1 VTTAVAQPA
10 LVEPAY
16 HWAPPY
22 DLTLGPVVSEFC
34 AGVGYRP
41 DPEQDL
47 ALNDIFAEDVDQ
59 VPVMPAYAVIGPRRN
74 IKTGLEIQTAMGWLY
89 VLEVPSVQYSAHKW
103 RTAEA
108 TFNTFSEIIRNSDDL
123 SRQMLRPS
131 RGTGYAQLRWRTG
144 QLMTF
149 TTRTLDGGRGE
160 ETDKHIIDEAL
171 KARSPHVSSL
181 LAALATRRLAQVLWG
196 SSAGQAN
203 SDILREIRDRGRAG
217 GDPTLGYLE
226 YCAPLP
232 WEEIEP
238 GELVCDNGREC
249 RHWRGTPGCG
259 LDKAKVIARAN
270 SQYGRRIAPRFF
282 VSMRAEFA
290 AIPKEF
296 GREFLG
302 WWDEPITASAD
313 VSPLNLDRWVDATDE
328 DPANAP
334 ETMDVFA
341 VEVDSDQSTA
351 VITAVG
357 RRTDG
362 RVHVEFVDSRP
373 GVQWTVKRG
382 KGLAKEHGSGAVFV
396 FDGGGPGADLIVDF
410 QDAGLTVVTL
420 GTKELAKACADLT
433 KAVNDPL
440 EDGQVS
446 PIVHGPEPELHSAVE
461 AARKRPC
468 GGDGAFAFRRDVEAL
483 PILAAAEAKF
493 VLEHGMGEVSIFG
506 AAELDLCDAGCG
518 RPHEDPQGEHDYICQ
533 TCRDE
538 LEDDHDDEGDG
549 DDE

>member
-1 VTTAVAQPA
+1 
-10 LVEPAY
+10 
-16 HWAPPY
+16 
-22 DLTLGPVVSEFC
+22 
-34 AGVGYRP
+34 
-41 DPEQDL
+41 
-47 ALNDIFAEDVDQ
+47 
-59 VPVMPAYAVIGPRRN
+59 
-74 IKTGLEIQTAMGWLY
+74 MGWLY
-89 VLEVPSVQYSAHKW
+89 VLEVPSVFYSAHKW

-123 SRQMLRPS
+123 SRQMLRPKPRHRLRAAAVAHRAGDDVHDAHARRRPR
-131 RGTGYAQLRWRTG
+131 RGDRQAHHR
-144 QLMTF
+144 
-149 TTRTLDGGRGE
+149 RGAE
-160 ETDKHIIDEAL
+160 G
-171 KARSPHVSSL
+171 P
-181 LAALATRRLAQVLWG
+181 LAARRRAA
-196 SSAGQAN
+196 AGAGHPAAGAGAVGIVGGAGD
-203 SDILREIRDRGRAG
+203 SDILRDIRDRGRAG

-238 GELVCDNGREC
+238 GELVCDLGREC
-249 RHWRGTPGCG
+249 RHRRGTPGCG

-282 VSMRAEFA
+282 VSMRAEMRA
-290 AIPKEF
+290 AGVRPRVPRLV
-296 GREFLG
+296 GRA
-302 WWDEPITASAD
+302 DRDSAD
-313 VSPLNLDRWVDATDE
+313 VSPLNLDRWVEATDE
-328 DPANAP
+328 DPDNAP

-396 FDGGGPGADLIVDF
+396 LDGGGPGADLIVDF

-446 PIVHGPEPELHSAVE
+446 PIVHGPEPELHTAVE